1 MARNTALTGQ
11 AFYCVAGA
19 GYFHTLGIPLVRG
32 RMFDERADPASSH
45 TALISE
51 TLAKRQWPGQD
62 PVGRVIHFGNMDGNM
77 KPLTVVGVV
86 GDVRAR
92 GLDQPPASVIYVD
105 YRQRGM
111 NANASPTVVLR
122 TAGGER
128 ELGSIVS
135 AARAVFRERA
145 PDAPVK
151 ISTFEDE
158 MGGWLAGRRSL
169 LLLVG
174 LFAVAALALAAL
186 GVYGIVAFSVA
197 HRVQEIGVRMAL
209 GADRS
214 DVLRL
219 LLGEGARLAAAGV
232 GVGVVVSLVLT
243 RLLSSL
249 LFGVSATDPFVFA
262 GVAAL
267 LTAVAL
273 VASYLPARRAMRLD
287 PTVALR
293 EE

>member
-1 MARNTALTGQ
+1 
-11 AFYCVAGA
+11 
-19 GYFHTLGIPLVRG
+19 
-32 RMFDERADPASSH
+32 
-45 TALISE
+45 
-51 TLAKRQWPGQD
+51 
-62 PVGRVIHFGNMDGNM
+62 
-77 KPLTVVGVV
+77 
-86 GDVRAR
+86 
-92 GLDQPPASVIYVD
+92 
-105 YRQRGM
+105 M

-174 LFAVAALALAAL
+174 LFAAAALALAAL